1 MAAAITQPRSI
12 YARGPFPSGLSTEF
26 RPSTQVSFGRRRR
39 RLGQLPSESGPEQLE
54 PVTPLSIGIED
65 VEEIVDQFTSQLVQY
80 ARAGLITQDQMNKA
94 HAALQDCVEQL
105 RSAGTTGSDLLIRMQ
120 ACIVAASKKIQEEE
134 ERKELIEN
142 VALTAGGALI
152 GGLAVWFLKRR

>member
-39 RLGQLPSESGPEQLE
+39 RLGQLPSESGSEQLE
-54 PVTPLSIGIED
+54 PVSIGIED

-105 RSAGTTGSDLLIRMQ
+105 RSAGTTGSDLVIRMQ

-134 ERKELIEN
+134 ERKEMIEN